1 MSITY
6 RPGRCVKWRS
16 HLHPVGCF
24 KLLWRHS
31 NFTSV
36 ATSNS
41 SWPYAGSGSL
51 KRWMALVKPTSY
63 RSYGDQHHSPSIHHV
78 TSCTDFHLDE
88 ALMKRWRF
96 PRKRQMDF
104 RRSRSAM
111 ISGSAK
117 HMDCPVLLLTWWETT
132 HFQHLWFGRVTVCQ
146 ASAFAKMLSG
156 SFPKIRGFK
165 ALRLCT
171 FLQTF
176 QDKMLRNWCKSWE
189 IAGNSQRS
197 RLRYTLQRCLSGSIH
212 VSNRSGSWILRK
224 NPRFSMVFN
233 GFQFILPWVGWNLQ
247 NQINRPSHCGWQCV
261 VGIVGIGF
269 GLRRSFWPG
278 QLPHQKIHGSPNGW
292 LFLDRAGQCSW
303 GSPDFPG
310 LNDSGFSKKFIS
322 SGSCK
327 HWIRTSL
334 KKT

>member
-117 HMDCPVLLLTWWETT
+117 HMDCPVLLVTWWETT

-156 SFPKIRGFK
+156 SFPKICGFK

-176 QDKMLRNWCKSWE
+176 QAME
-189 IAGNSQRS
+189 
-197 RLRYTLQRCLSGSIH
+197 
-212 VSNRSGSWILRK
+212 ILRGQDVYQD
-224 NPRFSMVFN
+224 RFMFLIDQDLGFSGRIQGFQWFSMVFN
-233 GFQFILPWVGWNLQ
+233 GFQWFSVHPPLSWVKSSEPDQPSEPLRLAMCCWHCWHRLRTPTLVLTWTTSTPKNPRESQRVTFFGQGWAML
-247 NQINRPSHCGWQCV
+247 
-261 VGIVGIGF
+261 
-269 GLRRSFWPG
+269 LREPPIFQASTTPDSARNS
-278 QLPHQKIHGSPNGW
+278 SPAAPANIEG
-292 LFLDRAGQCSW
+292 
-303 GSPDFPG
+303 
-310 LNDSGFSKKFIS
+310 
-322 SGSCK
+322 
-327 HWIRTSL
+327 TSL